1 MKRISTK
8 TNIKPQKVYIKDMDS
23 WKGKSVG
30 LVLSKN
36 QNQALL
42 LSEGL
47 IKAVQKAGKVDIT
60 IFPKAKVPVITITY
74 LK

>member
-8 TNIKPQKVYIKDMDS
+8 TNVKPQKVYIKDMKN

-30 LVLSKN
+30 VVLSKN
-36 QNQALL
+36 DALL
-42 LSEGL
+42 LAEGF
-47 IKAVQKAGKVDIT
+47 IKAAQKTNKIDMT
-60 IFPKAKVPVITITY
+60 IFPKAKTPVITITY

>member
-8 TNIKPQKVYIKDMDS
+8 TNVKPKKVYIKNMKD

-30 LVLSKN
+30 IVMRKN
-36 QNQALL
+36 DALL
-42 LSEGL
+42 LAEGL
-47 IKAVQKAGKVDIT
+47 IKAAQKTNKIDVT
-60 IFPKAKVPVITITY
+60 IFPKAKTPVITVTY

>member
-8 TNIKPQKVYIKDMDS
+8 TNAKPNAVYIKDIND

-30 LVLSKN
+30 IVFSRN
-36 QNQALL
+36 EALL
-42 LSEGL
+42 LAEGL
-47 IKAVQKAGKVDIT
+47 IKAAQKTNKIDLT
-60 IFPKAKVPVITITY
+60 LFPKAKTPIITVTY

>member
-1 MKRISTK
+1 MKKRISTK
-8 TNIKPQKVYIKDMDS
+8 TNVKPQKVYIKDMDN

-30 LVLSKN
+30 VVLSKN
-36 QNQALL
+36 DALL

-47 IKAVQKAGKVDIT
+47 IKAAQKTNKIDVT
-60 IFPKAKVPVITITY
+60 IFPKAKTPVITITY